1 MKYKRIILKL
11 SGEALA
17 DKKDGTILDN
27 EKLKNIALA
36 VKQMH
41 DAGVQIG
48 IVIGAGNIFRGKIAS
63 KIGIDQTNGDYMEQK
78 MKETQVYNTATD
90 GVYPIMT
97 GGVWTPGRMILG
109 VQIFPPDIHAV
120 AKEVGAEVLETKI
133 ESYFMYKNIAFFK
146 HKGGVPNA
154 LYG

>member
-1 MKYKRIILKL
+1 MTVKERLD
-11 SGEALA
+11 AMVDMA
-17 DKKDGTILDN
+17 D
-27 EKLKNIALA
+27 
-36 VKQMH
+36 
-41 DAGVQIG
+41 
-48 IVIGAGNIFRGKIAS
+48 
-63 KIGIDQTNGDYMEQK
+63 MEQK

-120 AKEVGAEVLETKI
+120 AKEVGAEVSETKT
-133 ESYFMYKNIAFFK
+133 ESYFVYKNIAFFK